1 MFIYVLLFKAAHQ
14 ETGAK
19 HMNVQNS
26 LNELPS
32 QNLSYPIPKSSV
44 FCRTTGAREAGLLAL
59 MYICLNNPQNTRK
72 QNGNYGISISR
83 SRTALLQLKKVRKD
97 APLFTWSRA
106 EPAGTFHIYYLKTLL
121 MRVKTGTGIRELH
134 TPRQVSCYSVSQ
146 SNNEGNRGAPI
157 ELSLGGLFHLL
168 YPTIAHLQCNVKFF
182 FHGCQKP
189 PAPDADV
196 LTKLLESW
204 TVNEKRDF
212 GKQDLARPPAAVLV

>member
-1 MFIYVLLFKAAHQ
+1 
-14 ETGAK
+14 
-19 HMNVQNS
+19 MNVQNS

-32 QNLSYPIPKSSV
+32 ENLSYPISKSITLSST
-44 FCRTTGAREAGLLAL
+44 FILLPGLLAL

-106 EPAGTFHIYYLKTLL
+106 EPAGTFHIYYLKTLYCWL
-121 MRVKTGTGIRELH
+121 KTGNGVTAFSSWL
-134 TPRQVSCYSVSQ
+134 
-146 SNNEGNRGAPI
+146 
-157 ELSLGGLFHLL
+157 
-168 YPTIAHLQCNVKFF
+168 
-182 FHGCQKP
+182 HGCQEP

-204 TVNEKRDF
+204 TVNEKRAF
-212 GKQDLARPPAAVLV
+212 QEGSWPCPPAVLV